1 MIVVDTSVL
10 IDYLRGESTPA
21 IEVFRALEQQQ
32 TPYKIPTLCCQE
44 LLQGCRDDASWNRL
58 DRDLA
63 TQRLLPLEGV
73 WRQHRDAARIYF
85 DCRRRGITV
94 RSMTDCLIAQQVLD
108 VDGILLHDDQDYER
122 IREVRPLRT
131 MTG

>member
-10 IDYLRGESTPA
+10 VAAIRGDETPA
-21 IEVFRALEQQQ
+21 TAILLAIEEQQ
-32 TPYKIPTLCCQE
+32 TPYRIPALCCQE
-44 LLQGCRDDASWNRL
+44 LLQGCADANDWVRL
-58 DRDLA
+58 EAHLE
-63 TQRLLPLEGV
+63 TQHLLHLEGE

-94 RSMTDCLIAQQVLD
+94 RSTTDCLIAQQVLD
-108 VDGILLHDDQDYER
+108 VDGTLLHDDQDYER

-131 MTG
+131 LTG